1 MSFSNV
7 IRCERD
13 SLIRAGFFVGALFFC
28 LGCEKNFIRQ
38 AAVKTVTNEVA
49 ATAEPQVVSPIVA
62 VAREQ
67 IGVTTVYNPAYVGLN
82 YPGEMSQSSV
92 GFYRCCDSGVPKRS
106 RDGFATTRS

>member
-13 SLIRAGFFVGALFFC
+13 SFIRAAFFVGALFFC
-28 LGCEKNFIRQ
+28 LGCEKNVIWQ

-67 IGVTTVYNPAYVGLN
+67 IGVTTVYDPACEGLN
-82 YPGEMSQSSV
+82 YPG
-92 GFYRCCDSGVPKRS
+92 DLPK
-106 RDGFATTRS
+106 